1 MLGGPNSRQHFDLL
15 SKLTSWILSCY
26 RPARELMM
34 RRLSLITFV
43 IALGTFACDDSP
55 SGPSG
60 SSAIFNLRITDSPFS
75 DARAVLVTF
84 SEVTAHRSESAWT
97 TVPFAAGATSR
108 TCDLKKLENSEDVL
122 GTGPLP
128 AGDYTQVRLVVQS
141 ARLYFDNPSAG
152 PACAPAITAPA
163 GNSADV
169 RIPSGEVKLNR
180 GFKLASDAA
189 TTMLLDFDGD
199 RSIHQTGNGTYMMN
213 PVIGVV
219 SVQ

>member
-1 MLGGPNSRQHFDLL
+1 
-15 SKLTSWILSCY
+15 
-26 RPARELMM
+26 M
-34 RRLSLITFV
+34 RRLSLIIFV

-55 SGPSG
+55 SSPSG
-60 SSAIFNLRITDSPFS
+60 SSATFNLRITDSPFS

-128 AGDYTQVRLVVQS
+128 VGDYTQVRLVVQS
-141 ARLYFDNPSAG
+141 ARLYFDNPSVG